1 MKQIFL
7 IFIITLLIFISCG
20 KEDDGDTGQI
30 DDAEESDDSDD
41 NTGTTDGDMSESE
54 ETPDLPTFEDEELL
68 PPPSDSFLIQW
79 GNGDDAFVQDVAVS
93 DNGEILITGAI
104 FDDINSFY
112 KFFVAS
118 FSTEGSEL
126 WMHQINNG
134 NSGYGNKI
142 ALDSQGNIFVA
153 GRAGGSMDDAQSE
166 KGNSLLIK
174 YDKDGILKWIRQWG
188 ETAEYELA
196 TSVAVDSKDNV
207 IITGSMTADDGLKC
221 NIFLAKYTTAGE
233 KTWIKQWGTDV
244 NNRGKNIVIDDNDN
258 IFVLGTWELEADVF
272 LAKYSTDGTEIW
284 KKQWGTDGNIVLK
297 SMALDNDGNI
307 FITGDRAPNIGGS
320 MSLEKRDM
328 NGELLWRRGLPGT
341 SMYEKSMGNAVAVDK
356 SGNVF
361 VTGFTSADLG
371 VNINAGQYDAFLMKF
386 KNDGEAVW
394 GKLWGTF
401 WIEHGKGVTVD
412 SNGNIVVTGT
422 TDGNLTDASTVDE
435 NIFLLS
441 IKSQ

>member
-1 MKQIFL
+1 
-7 IFIITLLIFISCG
+7 
-20 KEDDGDTGQI
+20 
-30 DDAEESDDSDD
+30 
-41 NTGTTDGDMSESE
+41 
-54 ETPDLPTFEDEELL
+54 
-68 PPPSDSFLIQW
+68 
-79 GNGDDAFVQDVAVS
+79 
-93 DNGEILITGAI
+93 
-104 FDDINSFY
+104 
-112 KFFVAS
+112 
-118 FSTEGSEL
+118 
-126 WMHQINNG
+126 
-134 NSGYGNKI
+134 
-142 ALDSQGNIFVA
+142 
-153 GRAGGSMDDAQSE
+153 MDDAQSE